1 MRYKELVEAAE
12 LETKLA
18 NLPETPG
25 VYLFRDRAGVVLYVG
40 KAKSLRQRVRG
51 YFREGNSDTRSFIAI
66 LPKLLG
72 DLDTIV
78 TGSEKEAVI
87 LENTLIKEHQP
98 KFNVKLR
105 DDKNFLSIK
114 LDAKENW
121 PRLRLVRQVGND
133 GSAYFGPF
141 HSATAARRTLTIV
154 NKHFQLRTCSDLEL
168 RTRKRP
174 CLQHQIKRCP
184 APCVLD
190 VDLQFYREQVESV
203 DLFLQGRHDELSAVL
218 RERMRT
224 AALGLSFELAAVHR
238 DQLRAIESAREQQRV
253 VSTDAI
259 ERDYVGYYREGDLCE
274 VAVLEVRRGV
284 LSEVST
290 TSIKDVRI
298 SNEEML
304 SAFLSFRYVDSSLS
318 ARVPDEIALPCEVEG
333 REGLALFIQE
343 RRGKAIRIVTPKRGK
358 KTELL
363 VMAENN
369 AKHAFAEKRTQKTDV
384 EERLNDLK
392 ERLRLPEVPR
402 RIECCDISHLGGK
415 DSVGAIVAMRDGQ
428 LDKSAYRSFHVRHEG
443 ADSVREGDDYGAMYQ
458 VLARRFRRARNAE
471 TEKSSGEQDP
481 EWQAPDLLVVDGGKG
496 QLGVALAAARDLG
509 LFEMSIVGLAKEKES
524 VLGEALVDRIYLP
537 GQKNAIA
544 VRSAS
549 SLLLLARL
557 RDEAHRFSNKARERL
572 GRARRF
578 ASGLDGIRGIGPKA
592 KKALLGAFGS
602 AEKVFAASDEE
613 ILHVQGLDRRHLSA
627 LRARQPRSSPD
638 HPETSTEALPTP

>member
-1 MRYKELVEAAE
+1 VDTAE
-12 LETKLA
+12 LDTKLA

-40 KAKSLRQRVRG
+40 KAKSLRNRVRG
-51 YFREGNSDTRSFIAI
+51 YFQQGNSDTRSFIAS

-72 DLDTIV
+72 DLETIV
-78 TGSEKEAVI
+78 TASEKEAAI

-114 LDAKENW
+114 LDPKEAW
-121 PRLRLVRQVGND
+121 PRLRLVRKIERDQ
-133 GSAYFGPF
+133 SAYFGPF
-141 HSATAARRTLTIV
+141 HSATAARRTLSVV
-154 NKHFQLRTCSDLEL
+154 NKHFQLRTCSDREL
-168 RTRKRP
+168 QTRKRP

-184 APCVLD
+184 APCVLA
-190 VDLQFYREQVESV
+190 VDPKFYAEQVESV

-218 RERMRT
+218 RERMRV
-224 AALGLSFELAAVHR
+224 AAQELSFELAAVHR

-253 VSTDAI
+253 VSTDQI
-259 ERDYVGYYREGDLCE
+259 ERDYIGYYREGDLCE
-274 VAVLEVRRGV
+274 VAVLEVRKGV
-284 LSEVST
+284 LSDVST

-298 SNEEML
+298 PNEEML

-318 ARVPDEIALPCEVEG
+318 ARVPDEIALPCDLEG
-333 REGLALFIQE
+333 RDGVALFISE
-343 RRGKAIRIVTPKRGK
+343 RRGKSIRIVTPKRGK

-363 VMAENN
+363 TMAENN
-369 AKHAFAEKRTQKTDV
+369 AKHAFREKRTQKTDV
-384 EERLNDLK
+384 EERLLDLK
-392 ERLRLPEVPR
+392 ARLRLAETPR
-402 RIECCDISHLGGK
+402 RIECCDISHLGGQ
-415 DSVGAIVAMRDGQ
+415 DSVGAVVAMTDGQ
-428 LDKSAYRSFHVRHEG
+428 LDKSGYRSFHVRGETG
-443 ADSVREGDDYGAMYQ
+443 SRPGDDYGAMYQ
-458 VLARRFRRARNAE
+458 VLARRFRRAKTSSESAE
-471 TEKSSGEQDP
+471 AD
-481 EWQAPDLLVVDGGKG
+481 EWQAPDLFVVDGGKG

-509 LFEMSIVGLAKEKES
+509 LFELAIVALAKEKEN
-524 VLGEALVDRIYLP
+524 VLGEQLVDRIYLP
-537 GQKNAIA
+537 GQKNPIP

-602 AEKVFAASDEE
+602 AANALAASDAE
-613 ILHVQGLDRRHLSA
+613 ILQVAGLDRRHLAA
-627 LRARQPRSSPD
+627 LRTQGPSAVAESGRSNNAGPG
-638 HPETSTEALPTP
+638 EPTT